1 MATSLPTSI
10 SQGRIIAI
18 ARNLDPDRAGPLA
31 QALAAGGVKV
41 LEVTMDSPD
50 PHQAMVAAAEIL
62 TVGAGTVIGID
73 QAEAALAAGA
83 GFLVSPHL
91 SLRLMAWGSESGV
104 AMIPG
109 TFTPTEIV
117 AAFEAGAA
125 AVKVFPISVGGE
137 QMIREIRGPLPHIPL
152 IPSGGISIET
162 APGLLVAGAIAIGV
176 GSWLTGPVDLEVVE
190 TRARDLVTACQTP
203 FL

>member
-1 MATSLPTSI
+1 MTPSLPTSI
-10 SQGRIIAI
+10 SHGRIIAI

-31 QALAAGGVKV
+31 QALAAGGVNV

-50 PHQAMVAAAEIL
+50 PHEAMVAAARIL
-62 TVGAGTVIGID
+62 TVGAGTVLGID
-73 QAEAALAAGA
+73 QAESALAAGA
-83 GFLVSPHL
+83 VFLVSPHL
-91 SLRLMAWGSESGV
+91 SLRLMEWGRESSV

-109 TFTPTEIV
+109 AFTPTEIV

-125 AVKVFPISVGGE
+125 AVKVFPISLGGE

-162 APGLLVAGAIAIGV
+162 GPGLLVAGAIAIGV
-176 GSWLTGPVDLEVVE
+176 GSWLTGPVDLEMVE
-190 TRARDLVTACQTP
+190 TRARDLVTACHTP